1 MRMVGRGRGGRG
13 GCGGGGR
20 SSGGTG
26 RRSRPL
32 AGGSRPR
39 RTRTARGRARL
50 HRLRVVGSPRPRSPQ
65 HGPQL
70 PLLQPHAPPAATLL
84 PRLAVRAALQR
95 STTTS
100 LLLPRL
106 SRHLATAAAVPQPP
120 DGRRAAARPAALVLQ
135 AALAAIMHRVR
146 RPRGKA
152 ALRQS
157 ARGRHHGKL
166 LYPRSASLSLSCTRR
181 AVTEAL
187 SPCSRKW

>member
-1 MRMVGRGRGGRG
+1 MVGRGRGGRG

-50 HRLRVVGSPRPRSPQ
+50 HRLVGCPRPRSP
-65 HGPQL
+65 HHDPQL
-70 PLLQPHAPPAATLL
+70 PRLQPHAPQAATLL

-106 SRHLATAAAVPQPP
+106 SRHLATAAAIPQPP
-120 DGRRAAARPAALVLQ
+120 MAAAPPLVPQRSFYKRPLPPSCTAFASPEGKQLF
-135 AALAAIMHRVR
+135 AKALAAGTMESYFTLAVR
-146 RPRGKA
+146 PSPSR
-152 ALRQS
+152 ALDEQ
-157 ARGRHHGKL
+157 
-166 LYPRSASLSLSCTRR
+166 
-181 AVTEAL
+181 
-187 SPCSRKW
+187 